1 MAESAQNASSARG
14 PWLDFERPIVDLEER
29 IRTLE
34 ESASTG
40 GVDVDD
46 EVARL
51 RRKAAR
57 LSHDIFARLEPWQRV
72 QLARHARRPTT
83 LDLVERIFTDLVPLH
98 GDRLYRDDEAI
109 EGMLARLDGRP
120 VMVIGHQKGRDTRS
134 NLRRNFGMAHPEGY
148 RKSLRLMKLAERFG
162 RPVITFIDTPGA
174 YPGLGA
180 EERGQAEAIARNLRE
195 MADLAVP
202 SIAVVTGE
210 GGSGG
215 ALALGVTDRVYM
227 LENAVYSVISP
238 EGCAAILWRDAAR
251 AADAARAM
259 RLTAGDALEFGL
271 IDGIVE
277 EPTGGAHR
285 DHAGCAEAIE
295 ARIVEGLADVG
306 TLDPATLRD
315 RRLRKY
321 LAMGEWTERR

>member
-1 MAESAQNASSARG
+1 MAEPSKG
-14 PWLDFERPIVDLEER
+14 PWLDFERPIVDLEEQ
-29 IRTLE
+29 IRSLE

-40 GVDVDD
+40 GVDVQD
-46 EVARL
+46 EVAHL
-51 RRKAAR
+51 RDKAAR
-57 LSHDIFARLEPWQRV
+57 LSREIFSGLTPWQRV

-83 LDLVERIFTDLVPLH
+83 LDLVDRIFTEQVPLH
-98 GDRLYRDDEAI
+98 GDRQFRDDAAI
-109 EGMLARLDGRP
+109 EGMLARLDGHP
-120 VMVIGHQKGRDTRS
+120 VLVVGHQKGRDTRS

-148 RKSLRLMKLAERFG
+148 RKALRLMELAERFG
-162 RPVITFIDTPGA
+162 RPVVTFIDTPGA

-238 EGCAAILWRDAAR
+238 EGCAAILWRDASKGPE
-251 AADAARAM
+251 AAKAM
-259 RLTAGDALEFGL
+259 RLTADDALKLGL
-271 IDGIVE
+271 IDGIVR

-285 DHAGCAEAIE
+285 DHAGCAHAIK
-295 ARIVEGLADVG
+295 AQLLDGLAEIGDQ
-306 TLDPATLRD
+306 DPDTLRD
-315 RRLRKY
+315 ARLSKY
-321 LAMGEWTERR
+321 LAMGEWSERH

>member
-1 MAESAQNASSARG
+1 MADIGKG
-14 PWLDFERPIVDLEER
+14 PWLDFERPIVDLEEQ

-34 ESASTG
+34 ASAATG

-46 EVARL
+46 EVVHL
-51 RRKAAR
+51 RKKAAR
-57 LSHDIFARLEPWQRV
+57 LSADIFSKLQPWQRV

-83 LDLVERIFTDLVPLH
+83 LDLVDRIFTDLVPLH
-98 GDRLYRDDEAI
+98 GDRQFRDDAAI
-109 EGMLARLDGRP
+109 EGLMARLDGRP

-148 RKSLRLMKLAERFG
+148 RKSLRLMELAARYG

-195 MADLAVP
+195 MADLGVP
-202 SIAVVTGE
+202 TVSVVTGE

-215 ALALGVTDRVYM
+215 ALALGVTDRIFM

-238 EGCAAILWRDAAR
+238 EGCAAILWRDATR

-259 RLTAGDALEFGL
+259 RLTAQDALELGI
-271 IDGIVE
+271 IDGIIG
-277 EPTGGAHR
+277 EPVGGAHR
-285 DHAGCAEAIE
+285 DHDGCAQAIK
-295 ARIVEGLADVG
+295 AQLLDVLAEIG
-306 TLDPATLRD
+306 DPTATELRD
-315 RRLRKY
+315 RRLRKF

>member
-1 MAESAQNASSARG
+1 MADSTSLVTGKG
-14 PWLDFERPIVDLEER
+14 PWLEFERPIVELEER

-34 ESASTG
+34 ASASVG
-40 GVDVDD
+40 GVDVAD

-51 RRKAAR
+51 RRKSEK

-83 LDLVERIFTDLVPLH
+83 LDLIDRIFTDFLPLH
-98 GDRLYRDDEAI
+98 GDRQFRDDPAI
-109 EGMLARLDGRP
+109 VGGLARLEGQP
-120 VMVIGHQKGRDTRS
+120 VLVLGHQKGRDTRS

-148 RKSLRLMKLAERFG
+148 RKSLRLMKLAERYG

-174 YPGLGA
+174 YPGVGA

-195 MADLAVP
+195 MAGLAVP
-202 SIAVVTGE
+202 SVAVVTGE

-215 ALALGVTDRVYM
+215 ALALGVTDRVFM

-251 AADAARAM
+251 SSDAARAM
-259 RLTAGDALEFGL
+259 RLTAADARGFGL
-271 IDGIVE
+271 VDGVIA
-277 EPTGGAHR
+277 EPVGGAHR
-285 DHAGCAEAIE
+285 DHEGAAQVIKARLLDALAELGELAPE
-295 ARIVEGLADVG
+295 ALQEQRLAKFLG
-306 TLDPATLRD
+306 
-315 RRLRKY
+315 
-321 LAMGEWTERR
+321 MGEWSDGR